1 MISSIPVLEAMMV
14 LYAILNFKVGSL
26 VVEIL
31 SNQVGIG
38 QFIQYRSISFSLIH
52 TLADTRHQ
60 IFLIHFSGR
69 KDPISAK
76 LFWKMN
82 VQHRTDWTS
91 NVQRWT
97 SNNDVAPLRNLISFV
112 FKNPMANLE
121 WLFLFLFSPPGRR
134 PYPPACKS
142 YGLEAGPEAVL
153 ILVTKIL

>member
-1 MISSIPVLEAMMV
+1 M

-76 LFWKMN
+76 LFCKHSQVTFMPYR
-82 VQHRTDWTS
+82 VVLKDERPTS
-91 NVQRWT
+91 NIERRT
-97 SNNDVAPLRNLISFV
+97 SNNDVAPLL
-112 FKNPMANLE
+112 K
-121 WLFLFLFSPPGRR
+121 LF
-134 PYPPACKS
+134 
-142 YGLEAGPEAVL
+142 
-153 ILVTKIL
+153 